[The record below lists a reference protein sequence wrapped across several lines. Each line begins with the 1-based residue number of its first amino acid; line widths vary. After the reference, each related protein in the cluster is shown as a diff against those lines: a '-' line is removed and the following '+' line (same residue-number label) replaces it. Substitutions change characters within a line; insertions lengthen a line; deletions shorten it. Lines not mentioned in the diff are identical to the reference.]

1 MEAICPLSLV
11 NHCASSRYE
20 KIASLLWQ
28 PADLSMIVRRK
39 NKNKKTTKA
48 QNIRKNDRTSPNL
61 FPVVQRE
68 TAFVCWQSQV
78 RSQWIC
84 STLHLLTCIAD
95 MHVHTTTAEN
105 TRGLLFVFSVSWWVE
120 GNTAYCR
127 WKTSPSDTCFS
138 LISCLV
144 HCCHKSWSLFTI
156 SPPIISNWSVQCKLN
171 PCLFL

>member
-1 MEAICPLSLV
+1 
-11 NHCASSRYE
+11 
-20 KIASLLWQ
+20 
-28 PADLSMIVRRK
+28 MIVRRK

-105 TRGLLFVFSVSWWVE
+105 TQGLLFVFFCVVMSR
-120 GNTAYCR
+120 GQHGILPLKNL
-127 WKTSPSDTCFS
+127 P
-138 LISCLV
+138 
-144 HCCHKSWSLFTI
+144 
-156 SPPIISNWSVQCKLN
+156 Q
-171 PCLFL
+171 